1 MNKRTITYFFLIVLS
16 INTYSQSVNN
26 ENSMFWENVSFGGGL
41 GLSFGNGFFSG
52 TIAPS
57 AIYNFNEKF
66 STGLG
71 LNATYAKQKN
81 VHTSTILGGSIIGFY
96 NPIPQLQIS
105 AEFEELNVSRKF
117 EFIGSNI
124 TDNYW
129 YPALFLGA
137 GYRNANVTFGIKYD
151 VLYDSQKSIYA
162 DAYIPFVRFY
172 F

>member
-129 YPALFLGA
+129 YPALSLGA
-137 GYRNANVTFGIKYD
+137 GYRKANVTFGIKYD